1 MEQAMT
7 QSTDNDQ
14 PTTASLLARLRA
26 GEDAAFEIMVRAQA
40 SRLLRVARRF
50 FASED
55 DALDVVQEAFLAAFR
70 NLDGF
75 QEGARL
81 STWLHRITVNAA
93 LMKLRSR
100 RRRPEEPIDEL
111 LPQFDDRGLSTH
123 LPREWTG
130 HAHELLEREEDRK
143 FVRASIQKLPE
154 SYRLVLLLRDIDE
167 WDTRETARL
176 LGLTTGAVKVRLH
189 RARLALRTLLAAR
202 FEVEAS

>member
-1 MEQAMT
+1 MMD
-7 QSTDNDQ
+7 STDKDPAANA
-14 PTTASLLARLRA
+14 TLVARLRA
-26 GEDAAFEIMVRAQA
+26 GEEAAFELMVRAHA
-40 SRLLRVARRF
+40 SRMLSVARRF
-50 FASED
+50 FSSEE

-70 NLDGF
+70 HVEGF
-75 QEGARL
+75 QEGSLL

-93 LMKLRSR
+93 LMRLRSS

-143 FVRASIQKLPE
+143 FVRASIHKLPE

-167 WDTRETARL
+167 WDTHETADL

-189 RARLALRTLLAAR
+189 RARLALRNLLAAR

>member
-1 MEQAMT
+1 MT
-7 QSTDNDQ
+7 DSTDKES
-14 PTTASLLARLRA
+14 PATESLLARLRA
-26 GEDAAFEIMVRAQA
+26 GEDAAFELMVRAHA
-40 SRLLRVARRF
+40 SRLLCVARRF
-50 FASED
+50 LTSED
-55 DALDVVQEAFLAAFR
+55 DARDVVQEAFLSAFR
-70 NLDGF
+70 NLEGF

-111 LPQFDDRGLSTH
+111 LPQFDEKGLSTH

-143 FVRASIQKLPE
+143 FVRACIHKLPE
-154 SYRLVLLLRDIDE
+154 SYRLVLLLRDIDG
-167 WDTRETARL
+167 WDTHETARR

-189 RARLALRTLLAAR
+189 RARLALRTLLASR